1 MARVEEER
9 AWEGGEASQV
19 EPGSWPT
26 APDPERPAAEEGA
39 PPPQPLTCRGLE
51 GTQSKTEIRELSLG
65 HLHLSLW
72 LGTDLSRPVRPGG
85 GLPTRAW
92 EPDFGE
98 RPSEH
103 LSKALSYLFCQKT
116 CFLCNYKNNIGS
128 L

>member
-9 AWEGGEASQV
+9 AWEGRETSQV

-26 APDPERPAAEEGA
+26 APDPERPAAEDGA
-39 PPPQPLTCRGLE
+39 PPPQPLTCHGLE

-85 GLPTRAW
+85 GLPTGPGSQTLGTGPQNTFQR
-92 EPDFGE
+92 
-98 RPSEH
+98 
-103 LSKALSYLFCQKT
+103 LFPIFSVKKHVSCVITKIT
-116 CFLCNYKNNIGS
+116 
-128 L
+128 